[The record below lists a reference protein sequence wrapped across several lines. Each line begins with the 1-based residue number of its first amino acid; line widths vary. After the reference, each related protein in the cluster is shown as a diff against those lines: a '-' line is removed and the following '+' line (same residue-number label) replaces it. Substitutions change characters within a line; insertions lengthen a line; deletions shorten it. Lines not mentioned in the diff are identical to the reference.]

1 MSKKI
6 YRNILFTA
14 LVVLLSSMVFIFGG
28 FYHYFDEQQSNNLRN
43 ELEIAASGVERY
55 GKEYLEQTDFGF
67 CRVTLISPEGE
78 VLYDTAADVQTM
90 ENHGQREEILEAFRS
105 GTGHS
110 VRYSATL
117 MEKTSYDAK
126 RLEDGSV
133 LRISQ
138 TGITLGAIVI
148 GMQQPIMLVLV
159 IALVLSAVLAL
170 RLSENIVK
178 PINEL
183 DLEKPLANDV
193 YEELAPLLKRID
205 RQNQELKRAYT
216 LAQQDRIEFTANVSH
231 ELKTPLQSIM
241 GTAELMENGMMREED
256 VPEFAAKM
264 RKEASRMVT
273 LVEDIIQLSRL
284 DEGEALSL
292 ETVHLLELAREVQTS
307 LTEAA
312 KRRHVILEVK
322 GEDVVVTGVPGL
334 LMEILYNLCDNAI
347 KYNRDCGRVEVCI
360 GEEKN
365 TARITVKDTG
375 IGIPAGDQSH
385 VFERFY
391 RVDKSRSR
399 AAGGTGLGLSIV
411 KHAVQYHDGDIK
423 LQSKPGEGTEI
434 TVTLP
439 K

>member
-28 FYHYFDEQQSNNLRN
+28 FYHYFNEQQEGNLQN
-43 ELEIAASGVERY
+43 GLEMAASGVEKF
-55 GKEYLEQTDFGF
+55 GIEYLEQTDFGS
-67 CRVTLISPEGE
+67 CRITLVSPEGE
-78 VLYDTAADVQTM
+78 VLYDTAADAETL
-90 ENHGQREEILEAFRS
+90 ENHGQREEIRKAFQN

-133 LRISQ
+133 IRISQ

-148 GMQQPIMLVLV
+148 GMQQPILFVLV
-159 IALVLSAVLAL
+159 IAFVLSAVLAL

-183 DLEKPLANDV
+183 DLETPLNNEV
-193 YEELAPLLKRID
+193 YEELSPLLKRID
-205 RQNQELKRAYT
+205 RQNQELKRAYI

-231 ELKTPLQSIM
+231 ELKTPLQSII
-241 GTAELMENGMMREED
+241 GTAELLENGMMKEED
-256 VPEFAAKM
+256 IPEFAARM
-264 RKEASRMVT
+264 RKEAARMVT
-273 LVEDIIQLSRL
+273 LVEDIIQLSQL
-284 DEGEALSL
+284 DEGKALPL
-292 ETVHLLELAREVQTS
+292 ETVHLLELAKEVQAS
-307 LTEAA
+307 LIEAV
-312 KRRHVILEVK
+312 KWKHVILEVK
-322 GEDVVVTGVPGL
+322 GKDVTVTGVPGL

-347 KYNRDCGRVEVCI
+347 KYNRECGRVEVCI
-360 GEEKN
+360 EEEKN
-365 TARITVKDTG
+365 SAKITVKDTG
-375 IGIPAGDQSH
+375 IGIPTGDQSH

-411 KHAVQYHDGDIK
+411 KHAVQYHNGRIK
-423 LQSKPGEGTEI
+423 LKSKPGEGTEI
-434 TVTLP
+434 TVILP